1 MPAKT
6 SNADT
11 VEALRKA
18 LEREGYNLT
27 KIKSEGEQG
36 TDIIATRHI
45 ERLAIEVIA
54 YKSNGPARRKDFF
67 EAIFGAL
74 SRLKEAPRP
83 TKIGVAISKE
93 AQVGFQ
99 TRVNNIG
106 EAWDRIGATFPE
118 LHFWFVD
125 VPNQTYELR
134 NWTDYKGA

>member
-11 VEALRKA
+11 IQALREA
-18 LEREGYNLT
+18 LEREGYALG

-36 TDIIATRHI
+36 TDISARRGD
-45 ERLAIEVIA
+45 EYLAIEVIA
-54 YKSNGPARRKDFF
+54 YKSSGPARRKDFF
-67 EAIFGAL
+67 EAIFGAF
-74 SRLKEAPRP
+74 SRLNDHPRP
-83 TKIGVAISKE
+83 TRIGVAISKE

-106 EAWDRIGATFPE
+106 EAWDRVGVAFPE

-125 VPNQTYELR
+125 VPGKTYELKK
-134 NWTDYKGA
+134 WTDYKGA